1 VTPAEVVVATVVAVA
16 VVAVAVDDPSARS
29 LSRIVPQDGPGAS
42 ASGPPAPGAV
52 PEGVR
57 RTDLDNGLRI
67 VSEEVPGARSASVGV
82 WVGVGSRDEPPALAG
97 VSHALEHLLFKG
109 TDTRSARGIAEAID
123 AVGGEMNAFTSKER
137 TAFYAHLPAAEALRG
152 IDILA
157 DVLTRPALRPEDVE
171 SECQVILEEIALDDD
186 DPEEQSH
193 RLSHLAFYGD
203 HPLGREVAGTA
214 ETVLALGADDIRSF
228 FDRWYQPANLVVAA
242 AGVVDHDLLVERFG
256 NAFADKDGGD
266 RPKRTPPPQP
276 AAALRQLAMP
286 VEQVHLTI
294 GMAAPDAH
302 DPQRYVASVLNQVLG
317 GSVSSRLFQRIR
329 EERGL
334 VYSVYSMR
342 GAYSDAG
349 SMVVSAGTSPDNLDA
364 VRGLVEAELDDL
376 AEHGVTAHELS
387 LAQGYLCGATVLG
400 LEDPSSRMARL
411 AGAVQ
416 LDDEVTSVDEVL
428 GRIRAVTLD
437 EVAACAATLGSA
449 PRLSTVVGAV
459 RG

>member
-1 VTPAEVVVATVVAVA
+1 MADAAVAATVAVA
-16 VVAVAVDDPSARS
+16 AAVVDDPTAHS
-29 LSRIVPQDGPGAS
+29 LSRNVSHDGPGAA
-42 ASGPPAPGAV
+42 ASGPSASQDV
-52 PEGVR
+52 SEGVR

-67 VSEEVPGARSASVGV
+67 VSEVMPGARSTSVGV
-82 WVGVGSRDEPPALAG
+82 WVGVGSRDEPAGLSG

-137 TAFYAHLPAAEALRG
+137 TAFYSHLPAAEALRG

-186 DPEEQSH
+186 DPEEQSQ

-203 HPLGREVAGTA
+203 HPLGREVAGTP
-214 ETVLALGADDIRSF
+214 ETVLALRADDIKQF
-228 FDRWYQPANLVVAA
+228 FQTWYQPANLVVAA
-242 AGVVDHDLLVERFG
+242 AGDVDHDLLVERFG
-256 NAFADKDGGD
+256 MAFSGQEGGARPARSAPPMPEAAD
-266 RPKRTPPPQP
+266 RS
-276 AAALRQLAMP
+276 LAMP
-286 VEQVHLTI
+286 VEQVHLTV
-294 GMAAPDAH
+294 GMTGPDAH
-302 DPQRYVASVLNQVLG
+302 DPQRFVAAVLNQILG

-342 GAYSDAG
+342 GAYADAG
-349 SMVVSAGTSPDNLDA
+349 SMVVGAGTSPDNLDE
-364 VRGLVEAELDDL
+364 VRSLVDVELDDQ

-387 LAQGYLCGATVLG
+387 LAQGYLCGATLLG

-411 AGAVQ
+411 AGSVL
-416 LDDEVTSVDEVL
+416 LDDRVPSVDEVL
-428 GRIRAVTLD
+428 EHIRVVTLED
-437 EVAACAATLGSA
+437 VAQCASVLCRA

-459 RG
+459 SD